1 LNPAELPR
9 RTALAAL
16 LIAGC
21 VMAGWLGPAAFR
33 AGALALVALALA
45 LLPIALGV
53 RGLARANL
61 RTGRWLSLV
70 LPFYGAALLVA
81 AVGNPGARAWV
92 TAGAFAVALSFAA
105 VISWVRRSSQTP
117 PPPPR

>member
-1 LNPAELPR
+1 MNPAELPR

-16 LIAGC
+16 LTAGC
-21 VMAGWLGPAAFR
+21 VMAGWLGPTAFR

-45 LLPIALGV
+45 LLPIGLGV
-53 RGLARANL
+53 RGLVRANL

-92 TAGAFAVALSFAA
+92 TAGAFAVALAFAA
-105 VISWVRRSSQTP
+105 VLSWVRRSSQTP